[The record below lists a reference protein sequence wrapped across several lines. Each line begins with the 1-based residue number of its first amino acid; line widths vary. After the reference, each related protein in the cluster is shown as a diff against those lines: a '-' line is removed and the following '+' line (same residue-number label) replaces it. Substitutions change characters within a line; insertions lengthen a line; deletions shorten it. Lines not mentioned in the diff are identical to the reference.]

1 MKGVILINKLHSDS
15 HADQIFWDVFEKSE
29 DAILLLKGEKFID
42 CNAAAIAMLGAS
54 DKSQVLDTRPADL
67 SPELQPDGQRS
78 DDLAPIIIERALANS
93 FLRFEWLHRRLD
105 GQNFPCEVTLTKTM
119 VNGEIILYT
128 TWRDLTRQRQLE
140 EDRAC
145 TEARLRDSEE
155 RFNLA
160 TKGSGVGIW
169 DWDPVA
175 DMVLYTES
183 FKKVL
188 GCDLA
193 EDKGPSSLF
202 TDRIHP
208 YFRQKYLK
216 AIRQTLLK
224 GSGQMNVE
232 CKARHE
238 DGHYIWLQIAGTA
251 LRDKNGFTT
260 RALGKIVDITRQKE
274 SEIEL
279 TNIKYGLEA
288 LVEERT
294 RELESKHGQLI
305 AAINA
310 LEQGF
315 VLYNAEGVIEA
326 VNKQAGLYHIRAQ
339 AEFRPGARITDL
351 VEQSFPDA
359 DPEEKQRVIDA
370 VLHADPVEERHLE
383 DGRIVK
389 ITRCKTPD
397 GGTIAM
403 MTDISVFRRQE
414 ALMKKQA
421 VKLITALN
429 REKEVNEMQR
439 RFLAMAS
446 HEFRTPMAIIDGL
459 AHRLD
464 RYVGNGRLTPE
475 IAREKI
481 EKIRDSIARMTR
493 LMDSTLSAA
502 RMQAGEFTLD
512 RTACNLEKI
521 LRDVCERQQSL
532 TTSHRI
538 RLRLNNLPATIHA
551 DAQALEQILGNLVNN
566 AVKYT
571 PDSPGMPDIDVEAS
585 RDGDQVVIRVRDK
598 GVGIHPQDIPHVFN
612 QFFRARNSIG
622 VHGTGLG
629 LSLVEMLTEKHNGTI
644 TVESRLGKGS
654 VFTLELPVNATTES
668 TDNYK
673 LKPEYTENL
682 QIHGTT
688 S

>member
-1 MKGVILINKLHSDS
+1 MKGVILNYKPHSDS

-29 DAILLLKGEKFID
+29 DAILLLKDEKFIA
-42 CNAAAIAMLGAS
+42 CNHAAVAMLGAS
-54 DKSQVLDTRPADL
+54 DKSQVLNTHPADL
-67 SPELQPDGQRS
+67 SPEMQANGQRS
-78 DDLAPIIIERALANS
+78 ADLAPDIIERALADS
-93 FLRFEWLHRRLD
+93 FLRFEWQHRRFD
-105 GQNFPCEVTLTKTM
+105 GRDFPCEVTLTKTV

-140 EDRAC
+140 IDRAC

-175 DMVLYTES
+175 DKVLYTES

-188 GCDLA
+188 GCNLA
-193 EDKGPSSLF
+193 EDTGPSSLF
-202 TDRIHP
+202 SDRIHP
-208 YFRQKYLK
+208 YFRQKYFK
-216 AIRQTLLK
+216 AIRKTLLK
-224 GSGQMNVE
+224 GPGQMDVE

-238 DGHYIWLQIAGTA
+238 DGHYVWLQIAGTA

-294 RELESKHGQLI
+294 RELEHKHGQLI

-315 VLYNAEGVIEA
+315 VLYNTEGVIEA

-339 AEFRPGARITDL
+339 AEFKPGTNIIDL

-359 DPEEKQRVIDA
+359 CSQEKHRVVDA
-370 VLHADPVEERHLE
+370 VLHADPVEERHLD

-403 MTDISVFRRQE
+403 MTDITEFRRQE
-414 ALMKKQA
+414 ELMKKQA

-429 REKEVNEMQR
+429 REKELNEMQR

-446 HEFRTPMAIIDGL
+446 HEFRTPLAIIDGL

-464 RYVGNGRLTPE
+464 RYADDGRLTPE
-475 IAREKI
+475 IAQDKI

-502 RMQAGEFTLD
+502 RMQAGKFTIN
-512 RTACNLEKI
+512 RTACDLEKI
-521 LRDVCERQQSL
+521 LKDVCDRQQSL
-532 TTSHRI
+532 TSAHKI
-538 RLRLNNLPATIHA
+538 RLRMDNLPATIHA
-551 DAQALEQILGNLVNN
+551 DAQALEQIMGNLLNN

-571 PDSPGMPDIDVEAS
+571 PDSPDIDVEAS
-585 RDGDQVVIRVRDK
+585 CDGDQVDIRVKDK
-598 GVGIHPQDIPHVFN
+598 GVGIHAQDVPHVFN

-644 TVESRLGKGS
+644 TVESHLGKGS
-654 VFTLELPVNATTES
+654 VFILKLPVKTKKES
-668 TDNYK
+668 MNDYD
-673 LKPEYTENL
+673 LEPEYVNNIKE
-682 QIHGTT
+682 HGLK